1 MPKVKNAGS
10 GSALLTRRAAVFGLI
25 AAPGV
30 ISAAPL
36 FDTSSG
42 LGMFSPA
49 SLNSRGDAGSLLNLY
64 SDPEPD
70 LAPQTRLNQKRVPS
84 FKNLR
89 PLRIALQNA
98 NTNETMRLDL
108 LSQSKLSDAQVSQL
122 NHFLRDWRQN
132 EIKAIDGAVLEDL
145 LEICEVFAP
154 RGSGAL
160 KLRITSG
167 YRSKATNDMLRRK
180 SANVARRSLHMQGR
194 AIDFSFPDVP
204 ISKTSRT
211 AKKLC
216 SGGVGTYRTFLHI
229 DSGPRRSWGA

>member
-1 MPKVKNAGS
+1 M
-10 GSALLTRRAAVFGLI
+10 TRRVAIFGLL
-25 AAPGV
+25 ASPGLV
-30 ISAAPL
+30 SAAPL
-36 FDTSSG
+36 FDPSSG

-49 SLNSRGDAGSLLNLY
+49 SLNSRGDGGRLLNLY

-70 LAPQTRLNQKRVPS
+70 LAPQTRLTQKRGPS

-89 PLRIALQNA
+89 PLKIALQNA
-98 NTNETMRLDL
+98 NTNETMRLEL
-108 LSQSKLSDAQVSQL
+108 SSQSKLSDAQVSQL

-216 SGGVGTYRTFLHI
+216 SGGVGTYRAFLHI